1 MANFAVEE
9 SIEDVSAKIKVVG
22 AGGAGGN
29 AINTMIEKSLG
40 GVDFIA
46 ANTDI
51 QDLRKSK
58 AGGKIQLGTRIAKG
72 LGSGGNPV
80 MGKEAAL
87 EDQAKIEE
95 CLEGSDMV
103 FITAG
108 MGGGT
113 GTGASPII
121 SQISRRM
128 GILTVGVVTRP
139 FKFEGPKRNRQAF
152 EGITELEK
160 EVDTLIVIPNDRLA
174 TVQKISIIDAFKRA
188 DEVLYQ
194 AVRGISDIITGTG
207 YINVDFADVKSVM
220 GEKGGKAL
228 MGTGFAQGPNRG
240 IEAAEAAITSPLLE
254 DISIDGAQGILLN
267 VTAGN
272 DFGIEELNEA
282 CSYIRERAHEDVN
295 LIFGLVFDETLN
307 DSVRITVIA
316 TGIDGETSA
325 EKKNLRLQSSD
336 NIEDVVAKLPTANG
350 EANGIE
356 DEFDIPAFIR
366 KRNVGERTF

>member
-1 MANFAVEE
+1 MATFVIEE
-9 SIEDVSAKIKVVG
+9 SITDSGAKIKVVG

-29 AINTMIEKSLG
+29 AVNTMIDRGLG

-58 AGGKIQLGTRIAKG
+58 AATKIQIGTRTAKG
-72 LGSGGNPV
+72 LGSGGNPD
-80 MGKEAAL
+80 MGREAAI

-95 CLEGSDMV
+95 VLEGADMV

-113 GTGASPII
+113 GTGSSPII
-121 SQISRRM
+121 AQTSRKM

-139 FKFEGPKRNRQAF
+139 FGFEGPKRNRQAQS
-152 EGITELEK
+152 GINNLED

-174 TVQKISIIDAFKRA
+174 TVQKISIIEAFKRA

-220 GEKGGKAL
+220 GERGGKAL
-228 MGTGFAQGPNRG
+228 MGTGYAEGPNRG

-267 VTAGN
+267 VTAGP

-282 CSYIRERAHEDVN
+282 CSYVRERAHEDVN
-295 LIFGLVFDETLN
+295 LIFGLIFDEQMN
-307 DSVRITVIA
+307 EAVRMTVIA
-316 TGIDGETSA
+316 TGINGEQVM
-325 EKKNLRLQSSD
+325 EQHQPQQQKGG
-336 NIEDVVAKLPTANG
+336 VVTKLPTAAAADKNEEG
-350 EANGIE
+350 S
-356 DEFDIPAFIR
+356 DDFDIPAFIR
-366 KRNVGERTF
+366 KRNIGERF